1 MGIARLRVKEE
12 SKPMSFK
19 HILWPTDFSQPS
31 YEALEAAVDL
41 AETFHSELTLLHVI
55 PPIPAL
61 TGPES
66 PASFDVSR
74 YQAELERTAE
84 GLMDQVRAKRI
95 PKAIR
100 VQHLVAQGSPALE
113 IARVAEEKGM
123 DLIVIATRGE
133 SALKHVFF
141 GSVAD
146 KVMRHSLIPVLIVPA
161 KRGRK

>member
-1 MGIARLRVKEE
+1 M
-12 SKPMSFK
+12 PFK
-19 HILWPTDFSQPS
+19 KILWPTDFSEPS
-31 YEALEAAVDL
+31 YEALEVAVKM
-41 AETFHSELTLLHVI
+41 AETFHGELTLLHVI

-84 GLMDQVRAKRI
+84 KMMDQVREKRI
-95 PKAIR
+95 PKSVR
-100 VQHLVAQGSPALE
+100 TGRLVAQGSPPLE
-113 IARVAEEKGM
+113 IARVAEEKDM

-146 KVMRHSLIPVLIVPA
+146 KVMRHSLIPVLIIPA
-161 KRGRK
+161 RRAKK

>member
-1 MGIARLRVKEE
+1 M
-12 SKPMSFK
+12 PFK
-19 HILWPTDFSQPS
+19 HILWPTDFSKPS
-31 YEALEAAVDL
+31 YDALEVAVKLAA
-41 AETFHSELTLLHVI
+41 AFHGDLTLLHVI

-84 GLMDQVRAKRI
+84 GLMNEIRDKRVPKGVRVRH
-95 PKAIR
+95 
-100 VQHLVAQGSPALE
+100 VVAQGSPPLE
-113 IARVAEEKGM
+113 IARVAGEKRM
-123 DLIVIATRGE
+123 ELIVIATRGE

-146 KVMRHSLIPVLIVPA
+146 KVMRHSPIPVLIVPV
-161 KRGRK
+161 KHGKK

>member
-1 MGIARLRVKEE
+1 MK
-12 SKPMSFK
+12 FK

-31 YEALEAAVDL
+31 YEALKVAVDL
-41 AETFHSELTLLHVI
+41 AATFHADLTLLHVI

-84 GLMDQVRAKRI
+84 GLMDKVRSKRI
-95 PKAIR
+95 PKGVR
-100 VQHLVAQGSPALE
+100 VRHLVAQGNPPLE
-113 IARVAEEKGM
+113 IARAAEENGM

-161 KRGRK
+161 RRGTK